1 MEQERFPIGK
11 RTYFHDLFFD
21 FGVVHGLA
29 LEPYVRLI
37 ATASLPAL
45 SRARTLRAAY
55 ELLPDLLMLA
65 ESDGSKVDFCF
76 FALSA
81 ISPSRGLRFIKVK
94 LAT

>member
-21 FGVVHGLA
+21 FGLVHGLA
-29 LEPYVRLI
+29 LEPYVRLV

-55 ELLPDLLMLA
+55 ELLLVLQYFSNACGGRRFQGLLLLLCI
-65 ESDGSKVDFCF
+65 ESH
-76 FALSA
+76 LSL
-81 ISPSRGLRFIKVK
+81 SR
-94 LAT
+94 ATLY